1 MSGCLADTS
10 GTRPVYFHAINS
22 TWCLLYPD
30 PSGQLNLHPTLPI
43 LVQVLL
49 RALRDFNLGKLT
61 ADDTGIFMG
70 LLNDL
75 FPKTVELVPRA
86 IDREFEAKVSIC
98 IGMYCFDITFP
109 GAVSHLTAVESAYL
123 LQNIYAAVLL
133 PALCPPR
140 PPVGNTQLE
149 LCTLPSLSHR

>member
-1 MSGCLADTS
+1 M
-10 GTRPVYFHAINS
+10 
-22 TWCLLYPD
+22 
-30 PSGQLNLHPTLPI
+30 
-43 LVQVLL
+43 QVLL

-98 IGMYCFDITFP
+98 TGSHFSDILFL
-109 GAVSHLTAVESAYL
+109 GAA
-123 LQNIYAAVLL
+123 
-133 PALCPPR
+133 
-140 PPVGNTQLE
+140 
-149 LCTLPSLSHR
+149 